1 MKELN
6 ITAVTAKHSASSIA
20 KGRKK
25 AAFAVTVLT
34 ISVLSTL
41 VVAYVVTLAK
51 VNNNLKEELATANES
66 IESYKEQVSSLSSTN
81 ETLEN
86 QVEAVTARNAKLT
99 ADMKEMT
106 EVINN
111 LQSSNDT
118 LISDNKS
125 LGREVTEFRKREELF
140 NKYEYAVIDDG
151 SQRTDFTYSQ
161 IETAEQLM
169 KDRGLDPDL
178 LLGVAMTESGGDETC
193 TSNES
198 TARGYCQLLNGTA
211 KFIYED
217 YAGNGK
223 GSYDHSMALN
233 GKTNLTIAADYWK
246 YLSETRSSL
255 HSAIQGYRG
264 KQDVSGYTGRINTFL
279 GSKGKTVWD
288 CTWP

>member
-1 MKELN
+1 
-6 ITAVTAKHSASSIA
+6 
-20 KGRKK
+20 
-25 AAFAVTVLT
+25 
-34 ISVLSTL
+34 
-41 VVAYVVTLAK
+41 
-51 VNNNLKEELATANES
+51 
-66 IESYKEQVSSLSSTN
+66 
-81 ETLEN
+81 
-86 QVEAVTARNAKLT
+86 
-99 ADMKEMT
+99 
-106 EVINN
+106 
-111 LQSSNDT
+111 
-118 LISDNKS
+118 
-125 LGREVTEFRKREELF
+125 
-140 NKYEYAVIDDG
+140 
-151 SQRTDFTYSQ
+151 
-161 IETAEQLM
+161 M

-264 KQDVSGYTGRINTFL
+264 KQDVSGYTGRINMFL
-279 GSKGKTVWD
+279 GSKGKTVWE

>member
-6 ITAVTAKHSASSIA
+6 ITAVTAKDSEASIA

-25 AAFAVTVLT
+25 AAIAVTVLT

-41 VVAYVVTLAK
+41 VVAYVVTLSM
-51 VNNNLKEELATANES
+51 VNMNLKEELATANTS
-66 IESYKEQVSSLSSTN
+66 IESYEEQVSSLTSTN
-81 ETLEN
+81 EALEN
-86 QVEAVTARNAKLT
+86 QVEAINARNEKLT
-99 ADMKEMT
+99 SDMKEMT
-106 EVINN
+106 EVVND
-111 LQSSNDT
+111 LQASNDE

-125 LGREVTEFRKREELF
+125 LGKEVKAFRKREELF
-140 NKYEYAVIDDG
+140 NKYEYAIIDEG
-151 SQRTDFTYSQ
+151 GARTDFTYDQ
-161 IETAEQLM
+161 IATAEELM

-198 TARGYCQLLNGTA
+198 TARGYCQLLQGTA
-211 KFIYED
+211 KFMYED
-217 YAGNGK
+217 YAKNGK

-233 GKTNLTIAADYWK
+233 GKANLTIAADYWK

-255 HSAIQGYRG
+255 YSAIQGYRG
-264 KQDVSGYTGRINTFL
+264 RQDISGYTGRINMFL
-279 GSKGKTVWD
+279 GTKGKTVWD